1 MCDKIEGRK
10 QSAGKDFSFP
20 EGNNLEFI
28 VGGRGKKCKCTM
40 ETLKLLNYLK
50 WNIKTMG

>member
-1 MCDKIEGRK
+1 MCDKIEGKK

-28 VGGRGKKCKCTM
+28 VRGKKCKCTM

-50 WNIKTMG
+50 